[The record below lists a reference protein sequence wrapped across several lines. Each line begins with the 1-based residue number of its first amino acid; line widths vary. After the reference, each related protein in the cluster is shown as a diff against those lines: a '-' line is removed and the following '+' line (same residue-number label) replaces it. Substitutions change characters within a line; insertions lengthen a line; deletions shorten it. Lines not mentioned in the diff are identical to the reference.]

1 MLSIG
6 EKGSERKLA
15 KPPQLSPLGLY
26 NTVQNLSPR
35 SKKKLDDYAQV
46 SPTAR
51 LKQMFKES
59 SSFAN
64 KVNRASKSCFESV
77 TLPAVG
83 GRMSQKSRV
92 SVGEFGR
99 QLLVPST
106 IQKYKDL
113 DFSLAMSRFNDAIRA
128 SPQKPIL
135 TMAARRRESLPMPQL
150 TIKQ

>member
-1 MLSIG
+1 MMATRRKPDVSRLQATLQARAINAPKNLAQMFNIDSKQNQLLLSIG
-6 EKGSERKLA
+6 EKGSDRNLA
-15 KPPQLSPLGLY
+15 KPSQLSPLGLY
-26 NTVQNLSPR
+26 TTMQNMSPQ

-64 KVNRASKSCFESV
+64 KVDRASKSCLESV

-99 QLLVPST
+99 QLLAPST
-106 IQKYKDL
+106 L
-113 DFSLAMSRFNDAIRA
+113 
-128 SPQKPIL
+128 
-135 TMAARRRESLPMPQL
+135 
-150 TIKQ
+150 